1 MRASLSWIVVVLAST
16 VPALA
21 AQPLDDSSL
30 PGTNRYD
37 RCLSLVQHNASDA
50 YDAATAWQNAAGGA
64 AAAHCA
70 ALALV
75 SLRRY
80 GEAGAKLDQLAQSTA
95 VSGAAQ
101 RAELLDQAGN
111 AWLLAGRP
119 ADADASFTSALTL
132 VPGDPDI
139 LADRA
144 RANGA
149 RKDWAGADR
158 DLTAVLAADPE
169 RADIL
174 VLRASAR
181 HALGRKVE
189 ARADIDSALTVYR
202 DYPEA
207 LVERGELKAEAGD
220 PAGALADWQ
229 RVLSV
234 APNGDAAQA
243 ARQHIAQAQ
252 APAQPIAAAPKK

>member
-1 MRASLSWIVVVLAST
+1 MRASLSWIAFVLASAL
-16 VPALA
+16 PALA
-21 AQPLDDSSL
+21 AAPLDDSSL

-37 RCLSLVQHNASDA
+37 RCLALVQRNASSA
-50 YDAATAWQNAAGGA
+50 YDAAAAWQNADGGA
-64 AAAHCA
+64 AAAHCT

-75 SLRRY
+75 ALRRY
-80 GEAGAKLDQLAQSTA
+80 GEAAAKLDQLAQDPT
-95 VSGAAQ
+95 VSGAAR

-111 AWLLAGRP
+111 AWLLAAQP
-119 ADADASFTSALTL
+119 ANADASFSAALAL

-144 RANGA
+144 RAKGA
-149 RKDWAGADR
+149 RKDWTGADK
-158 DLTAVLAADPE
+158 DLTTVLEHDPE

-189 ARADIDSALTVYR
+189 ARADIDAALIVYR

-207 LVERGELKAEAGD
+207 LVERGEMKAESGD
-220 PAGALADWQ
+220 PSGALADWQ

-252 APAQPIAAAPKK
+252 APVQVTPAAPK